1 MDVIDLLIQQHR
13 EVDALFLAFRNAS
26 DDTSRKE
33 LCLQLAEALMLH
45 STIEE
50 RWVYPKATRVVGDE
64 KIQHAEE
71 EHQEMT
77 KLLGDIVRMRDDMNA
92 VKLKVDALE
101 KVVKRHVAD
110 EEKNI
115 LPQVAKNITEKE
127 LGMSCK
133 DLVREAS
140 RIRREEMKDWGGATV

>member
-13 EVDALFLAFRNAS
+13 EVDALFLAFRNAQ

-33 LCLQLAEALMLH
+33 LCIQLAEALILH
-45 STIEE
+45 TTIEE
-50 RWVYPKATRVVGDE
+50 RWVYPAATRVVGDE

-71 EHQEMT
+71 DHQEMSR
-77 KLLGDIVRMRDDMNA
+77 LLGDIVRMRDDMNA
-92 VKLKVDALE
+92 VKAKVAALE
-101 KVVKRHVAD
+101 KVAKRHIAD

-115 LPQVAKNITEKE
+115 LPQVARNVTEKQ

-140 RIRREEMKDWGGATV
+140 KIRHAEMKDFGELAP

>member
-33 LCLQLAEALMLH
+33 LCIQLAEALMLH

-77 KLLGDIVRMRDDMNA
+77 QLLGDIVRMRDDMNA
-92 VKLKVDALE
+92 VKMKVDALE

-115 LPQVAKNITEKE
+115 LPQVAKNVTEQE

>member
-1 MDVIDLLIQQHR
+1 MIQQHR

-33 LCLQLAEALMLH
+33 LCIQLAEALMLH

-77 KLLGDIVRMRDDMNA
+77 KLLGDIVRLRDDMNA
-92 VKLKVDALE
+92 VKMKVDALE

-115 LPQVAKNITEKE
+115 LPQVAKNVTEKE

>member
-33 LCLQLAEALMLH
+33 LCIQLAEALMLH

-77 KLLGDIVRMRDDMNA
+77 KLLGDIVRLRDDMNA
-92 VKLKVDALE
+92 VKAKVDALE

-115 LPQVAKNITEKE
+115 LPQVAKNVTEKE

>member
-13 EVDALFLAFRNAS
+13 EVDALFLAFRNAQ

-33 LCLQLAEALMLH
+33 LCIQLAEALILH
-45 STIEE
+45 TTIEE
-50 RWVYPKATRVVGDE
+50 RWVYPAATRVVGDE

-71 EHQEMT
+71 DHQEMS
-77 KLLGDIVRMRDDMNA
+77 KLLGDIVRMRDDMNT
-92 VKLKVDALE
+92 VKAKVDALE
-101 KVVKRHVAD
+101 KVAKRHIAD

-115 LPQVAKNITEKE
+115 FPQVARNVTEKQ

-140 RIRREEMKDWGGATV
+140 RIRREEMKDFGELSP

>member
-33 LCLQLAEALMLH
+33 LCIQLAEALMLH

-77 KLLGDIVRMRDDMNA
+77 QLLGDIVRMRDDMNA

-115 LPQVAKNITEKE
+115 LPQVAKNVTEKE

>member
-13 EVDALFLAFRNAS
+13 EVDALFQAFRSAP

-33 LCLQLAEALMLH
+33 LCIQLAEALMLH

-64 KIQHAEE
+64 KIEHAEE
-71 EHQEMT
+71 DHQEMT
-77 KLLGDIVRMRDDMNA
+77 KLLGEIVRMRDDMNA
-92 VKLKVDALE
+92 VKARVDSLE
-101 KVVKRHVAD
+101 RVVKRHIAD
-110 EEKNI
+110 EEQNI
-115 LPQVAKNITEKE
+115 LPQVAKNVTEKE
-127 LGMSCK
+127 IGMSCK

-140 RIRREEMKDWGGATV
+140 KIRREEMKDWGEASV

>member
-1 MDVIDLLIQQHR
+1 MIQQHR

-77 KLLGDIVRMRDDMNA
+77 QLLGDIVRMRDDMNA

-115 LPQVAKNITEKE
+115 LPQVAKNVTEKE

>member
-13 EVDALFLAFRNAS
+13 EVDALFLAFRNAT

-33 LCLQLAEALMLH
+33 LCIQLAEALMLH

-64 KIQHAEE
+64 KIQHAEQ

-92 VKLKVDALE
+92 VKAKVDALE
-101 KVVKRHVAD
+101 KVVKRHIAD

-115 LPQVAKNITEKE
+115 LPQVAQNITEKE

-140 RIRREEMKDWGGATV
+140 RIRREEMKDWSGATV

>member
-33 LCLQLAEALMLH
+33 LCIQLAEALMLH

-101 KVVKRHVAD
+101 TVVKRHVAD

-115 LPQVAKNITEKE
+115 LPQVAKNVTEKE

>member
-13 EVDALFLAFRNAS
+13 EVDALFLAFRNAA

-33 LCLQLAEALMLH
+33 LCIQLAEALMLH

-77 KLLGDIVRMRDDMNA
+77 RLLGDIVRMRDDMNA
-92 VKLKVDALE
+92 VKMKVDALE

-115 LPQVAKNITEKE
+115 LPQVAKNVTEKE

-140 RIRREEMKDWGGATV
+140 RIRREEMKDWGGATA

>member
-1 MDVIDLLIQQHR
+1 MIQQHR

-33 LCLQLAEALMLH
+33 LCIQLAEALMLH

-77 KLLGDIVRMRDDMNA
+77 QLLGDIVRMRDDMNA

-115 LPQVAKNITEKE
+115 LPQVAKNVTEKE

>member
-33 LCLQLAEALMLH
+33 LCIQLAEALMLH

-50 RWVYPKATRVVGDE
+50 RWGYPKATRVVGDE

-115 LPQVAKNITEKE
+115 LPQVAKNVTEKE

>member
-33 LCLQLAEALMLH
+33 LCIQLAEALMLH

-50 RWVYPKATRVVGDE
+50 RWVYPKATRIVGDE
-64 KIQHAEE
+64 KIEHAEQ

-77 KLLGDIVRMRDDMNA
+77 KLLGDIVRMRDDMNF
-92 VKLKVDALE
+92 VKAKVDSLE
-101 KVVKRHVAD
+101 KVVKRHIAD

-115 LPQVAKNITEKE
+115 LPQVAQNITEKE

-140 RIRREEMKDWGGATV
+140 KIRREEMKDWGEASV

>member
-115 LPQVAKNITEKE
+115 LPQVAKNVTEKE

>member
-33 LCLQLAEALMLH
+33 LCIQLAEALMLH

-77 KLLGDIVRMRDDMNA
+77 KLLGDIVRLRDDMNA
-92 VKLKVDALE
+92 VKMKVDALE

-115 LPQVAKNITEKE
+115 LPQVAKNVTEKE

>member
-1 MDVIDLLIQQHR
+1 VDVIDLLIQQHR

-115 LPQVAKNITEKE
+115 LPQVAKNVTEKE